1 MTLETRDL
9 DSFYSQR
16 KFVYEFTTNNN
27 FFSRKQ
33 KLLLYCYIILVM
45 FSFLPLRIF
54 VFSLLRWSILDFKLE
69 RIKKKNNPKDF
80 SKHILSDGQ
89 MELILKHK
97 CTFIWSSYHFNAPFC
112 VILQCPQSK
121 REILCQ
127 KEKQYSVKLNDFF
140 FRVLCRMD
148 IFFKRFIIYQS
159 GITMNIINT

>member
-9 DSFYSQR
+9 DYFYSQR

-69 RIKKKNNPKDF
+69 RIKKKIIPKIFQSIFCRMDKWNLF
-80 SKHILSDGQ
+80 LSTNVLLFDPLTIL
-89 MELILKHK
+89 MH
-97 CTFIWSSYHFNAPFC
+97 HFVLFFN
-112 VILQCPQSK
+112 VLS
-121 REILCQ
+121 Q
-127 KEKQYSVKLNDFF
+127 KEKSYVKRKNNTQSSWMIFF
-140 FRVLCRMD
+140 FVFYVGWTYFLSGSLFIKVVLQW
-148 IFFKRFIIYQS
+148 I
-159 GITMNIINT
+159 